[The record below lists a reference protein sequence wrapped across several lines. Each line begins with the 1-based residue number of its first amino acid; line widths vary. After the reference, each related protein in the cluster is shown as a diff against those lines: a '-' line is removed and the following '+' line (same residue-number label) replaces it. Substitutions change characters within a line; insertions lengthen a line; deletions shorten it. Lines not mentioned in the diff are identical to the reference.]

1 MPRFRQ
7 LWPLWFCGLLMVAGC
22 DSFDKEDAA
31 LQIRDRFCEGWPYGC
46 TDSTYVV
53 VEDVNETRN
62 GRQVLFRVHDREDE
76 TARLSAAYFEPRGDA
91 FMFLLFEPPF
101 VERFQAEASH
111 VGEDSRT
118 FTDQLMEVK
127 SAQRWFLSIYGRYA
141 RSLEELDSVS
151 YKRPHMPIEM
161 TVSSSDWQAV
171 MRSQYVRC
179 EFDSARMQLP
189 SCRGLAALN
198 AGVENGP
205 LSGAFG
211 EGG

>member
-7 LWPLWFCGLLMVAGC
+7 LWPLWFCGLLMVTGC
-22 DSFDKEDAA
+22 DSFPKEEAA
-31 LQIRDRFCEGWPYGC
+31 QQIRDRFCEGWPYGC

-53 VEDVNETRN
+53 IEDVNETPN
-62 GRQVLFRVHDREDE
+62 GRDVAFRVRDREDE
-76 TARLSAAYFEPRGDA
+76 TAKLSAAYFEPRGDEWQ
-91 FMFLLFEPPF
+91 FFSFIPPLRD
-101 VERFQAEASH
+101 RFQQAASQ
-111 VGEDSRT
+111 VGVDSRA
-118 FTDQLMEVK
+118 FEDQLMEVK

-161 TVSSSDWQAV
+161 TVTSSSWAAV

-179 EFDSARMQLP
+179 EFDSSRMQLP
-189 SCRGLAALN
+189 TCTGLAALN

-205 LSGAFG
+205 LAGAFG
-211 EGG
+211 EED

>member
-1 MPRFRQ
+1 VPIV
-7 LWPLWFCGLLMVAGC
+7 LAGC
-22 DSFDKEDAA
+22 DSFPKEEAA

-62 GRQVLFRVHDREDE
+62 GRQVIFSVRDREDE
-76 TARLSAAYFEPRGDA
+76 TARLSAAYFEARGDEWL
-91 FMFLLFEPPF
+91 FFTFEPPLR
-101 VERFQAEASH
+101 ERFQAAASQ
-111 VGEDSRT
+111 VGVDSRA
-118 FTDQLMEVK
+118 FEDQLMEVK

-161 TVSSSDWQAV
+161 TVSGSNWSAV

-179 EFDSARMQLP
+179 EFDSSRMQLP
-189 SCRGLAALN
+189 SCTGLAALN

-205 LSGAFG
+205 LSQAFG
-211 EGG
+211 EGE